1 MYVLAVCVCVYEEE
15 FVYIEMDV
23 YRWVSYVL
31 CECVCPLKCT
41 STVCI
46 GCVGICLHLDFS
58 IKFLTS
64 HCNQC
69 D

>member
-1 MYVLAVCVCVYEEE
+1 MYWLCVCVKKSLYTLRRMSIGGFHMCYVSVCVC
-15 FVYIEMDV
+15 
-23 YRWVSYVL
+23 L
-31 CECVCPLKCT
+31 LKCT